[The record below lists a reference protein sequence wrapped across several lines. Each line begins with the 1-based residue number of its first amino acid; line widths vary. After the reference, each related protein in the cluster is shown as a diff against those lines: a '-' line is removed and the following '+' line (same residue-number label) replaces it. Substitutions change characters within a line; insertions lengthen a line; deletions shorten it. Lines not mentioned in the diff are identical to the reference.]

1 MVRDTII
8 DLAQNDI
15 INWFCGN
22 ITSVQYFAYCIEA
35 IVCSISYFTE
45 LPKIYDC
52 FFCRLISGLC

>member
-35 IVCSISYFTE
+35 IVCYFTE